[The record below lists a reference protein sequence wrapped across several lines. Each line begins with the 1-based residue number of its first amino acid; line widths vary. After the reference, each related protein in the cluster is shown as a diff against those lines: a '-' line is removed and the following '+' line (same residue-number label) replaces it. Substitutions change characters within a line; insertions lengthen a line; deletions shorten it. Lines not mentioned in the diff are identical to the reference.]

1 MKTNLTEIFQDGS
14 SFCSKPAA
22 LLIGFFAGIIAGFL
36 LAPIKNGM
44 HIFSNNCIDSHEI
57 SGGTEK
63 LKNKGERNHE

>member
-1 MKTNLTEIFQDGS
+1 MKTNLTENPQDGS

-22 LLIGFFAGIIAGFL
+22 LLIGFFAGIIVGFL

-57 SGGTEK
+57 SGGS
-63 LKNKGERNHE
+63 GEIEE